1 MKYGVWK
8 FHVDYIEPYGG
19 LIYTHQAL
27 VVLVPGGLCHYCPV
41 IVLGGSSFYGAAVD
55 RVQVKLCG
63 KILGLFRKGGGLV
76 SVLASVKNI
85 SDNRTFVDVNGKK

>member
-1 MKYGVWK
+1 MKRGVWK

-19 LIYTHQAL
+19 LTYKLYWYLL

-63 KILGLFRKGGGLV
+63 KILGLF
-76 SVLASVKNI
+76 
-85 SDNRTFVDVNGKK
+85 